1 MKRQFKLIIISCF
14 LIQTI
19 AAPTVFA
26 KPFWTEKSSFVEG
39 DRVFFVGV
47 ATNQKSIEIGRKS
60 ALENAKAELSNF
72 LQIASTK
79 GLTFQ
84 TQMTHEER
92 VKSGGFDVYRLM
104 YVEQEEIAKF
114 KASIVEKEV
123 KAEQIKI
130 ENLNRVIEQK
140 QTLIKK
146 AETQETKL
154 IAKQSDLDAIH
165 SRLEALTTKAVS
177 AVKCGMTSREVRSVL
192 GTARGNTECAST
204 NYESYGG
211 IWVGYHGG
219 AVVCVIKSEY
229 WKGPCHSCE
238 GEGCK

>member
-1 MKRQFKLIIISCF
+1 MKRQFKFIMISCF

-19 AAPTVFA
+19 AASTVFA

-47 ATNQKSIEIGRKS
+47 ATNQKSIEVGRKS
-60 ALENAKAELSNF
+60 ALESAKTELSNY

-84 TQMTHEER
+84 TQMTHEEKI
-92 VKSGGFDVYRLM
+92 VSGGFDVYRLM
-104 YVEQEEIAKF
+104 YVEQEEMAKF

-130 ENLNRVIEQK
+130 ETLNRVIEQK

-154 IAKQSDLDAIH
+154 IAQQSDLDAIH
-165 SRLEALTTKAVS
+165 SRLETLTKKTLSSVR
-177 AVKCGMTSREVRSVL
+177 CGMTSSEVHSVL
-192 GTARGNTECAST
+192 GKPRGRADCGGK

-211 IWVGYHGG
+211 AWVGFTGG
-219 AVVCVIKSEY
+219 AVVCIVKSED
-229 WKGPCHSCE
+229 WQGPCYPCE
-238 GEGCK
+238 GNGCN

>member
-1 MKRQFKLIIISCF
+1 MKEFLLILSVIV
-14 LIQTI
+14 TI
-19 AAPTVFA
+19 APTVFA

-60 ALENAKAELSNF
+60 ALENAKTELSNY

-79 GLTFQ
+79 GITFQ
-84 TQMTHEER
+84 TQMTHEEKI
-92 VKSGGFDVYRLM
+92 VSGGFDVYRLM
-104 YVEQEEIAKF
+104 YVEQEDIAKF

-130 ENLNRVIEQK
+130 ENLNQVIEQK

-146 AETQETKL
+146 AETQEMKL
-154 IAKQSDLDAIH
+154 KAQQSDFDAIH
-165 SRLEALTTKAVS
+165 LRLETLTKKAVA
-177 AVKCGMTSREVRSVL
+177 AVKCGMTSGEVRSVL
-192 GTARGNTECAST
+192 GMSRGNTHCAST

-211 IWVGYHGG
+211 IWVGYNGG
-219 AVVCVIKSEY
+219 SVVCIVKSED
-229 WKGPCHSCE
+229 WRGPCYPCE
-238 GEGCK
+238 SNGCN